1 MSKRIYLFIFII
13 PVVIFLVFTTG
24 ASSQEKP
31 KLVYLVTIDDYII
44 NPVVEEYISNT
55 IGLAQRDGQCLI
67 IQLDTPGGLL
77 SSTRKIVK
85 EIMASKV
92 PVVVYVSPKGA
103 RAGSAGVFI
112 TISSHIAAMAPSTN
126 IGAAHPVQMGERKST
141 SDVIKEIIKYFKKT
155 EEDKTRK
162 NKKVEPIKEEKDIM
176 SEKIMSDTLA
186 WVSTIAQTRKRNVD
200 WARKAVLESASAT
213 ETEALDLGAIDLIAE
228 DVDDLLIKINGRR
241 VKVDDKEYKLATKDA
256 EIVKI
261 DLDKRQQF
269 LNVITNP
276 TIAYILMILGF
287 YGLLFEFTHPGI
299 GFPGIAG
306 TIAIIL
312 GFYGLH
318 TLPTNYAGVALIIL
332 AFILFIAEMQVQGFG
347 LLALGGI
354 ISMVLG
360 SVILID
366 SPYAFMRIS
375 IKVIIPVVVATA
387 AITTFLAAVVIRTHR
402 RRVKTGAEGLIGEQ
416 GKVIKSL
423 KPKGKVFIHGEVWN
437 AISKEPI
444 NKGKTVEVI
453 RVEGMKLI
461 VKGI

>member
-13 PVVIFLVFTTG
+13 PVVVFLVFTTG
-24 ASSQEKP
+24 SSSQERSKP
-31 KLVYLVTIDDYII
+31 VYLVTIDDYII
-44 NPVVEEYISNT
+44 NPVVEEYISNA
-55 IGLAQRDGQCLI
+55 IGSVQRDGQCLI

-112 TISSHIAAMAPSTN
+112 AISSHIAAMAPSTN

-162 NKKVEPIKEEKDIM
+162 KKKVEPIKEKKDIM

-186 WVSTIAQTRKRNVD
+186 WVSTIAQARKRNVN

-213 ETEALDLGAIDLIAE
+213 ETEALDLGVIDLVAE
-228 DVDDLLIKINGRR
+228 DIDDLLIKINGRR
-241 VKVDDKEYKLATKDA
+241 VKVDDKVYKLATKDA
-256 EIVKI
+256 KIVKI

-332 AFILFIAEMQVQGFG
+332 AFILFVAEMQVQGFG

-437 AISKEPI
+437 AISEEPI
-444 NKGKTVEVI
+444 NKGGTIEVI
-453 RVEGMKLI
+453 RVEGMRLI
-461 VKGI
+461 VKRI

>member
-13 PVVIFLVFTTG
+13 PVVVFLVFTTG
-24 ASSQEKP
+24 LSSQEKP
-31 KLVYLVTIDDYII
+31 EPVYLVTIDDYII
-44 NPVVEEYISNT
+44 NPVVEEYISNA
-55 IGLAQRDGQCLI
+55 IRSAQRDGQCLI

-141 SDVIKEIIKYFKKT
+141 SDIIKEIIKYFKKT
-155 EEDKTRK
+155 EEAKTRK
-162 NKKVEPIKEEKDIM
+162 KKKVETPREEKDIM

-186 WVSTIAQTRKRNVD
+186 WVSTIARTRKRNAD
-200 WARKAVLESASAT
+200 WARKSVLESASAT
-213 ETEALDLGAIDLIAE
+213 ETEALDLGVIDLVAE
-228 DVDDLLIKINGRR
+228 DVDDLLIKIDNRR
-241 VKVDDKEYKLATKDA
+241 VKIDDKIVKLRTKDA
-256 EIVKI
+256 KIVKI

-276 TIAYILMILGF
+276 TIAYMLMILGF
-287 YGLLFEFTHPGI
+287 YGLLFEFTHPGV

-375 IKVIIPVVVATA
+375 LKVILPVVVATA
-387 AITTFLAAVVIRTHR
+387 AITTFLAAVVIRTHM

-444 NKGKTVEVI
+444 NKGGTIEVI
-453 RVEGMKLI
+453 RVEGMRLI
-461 VKGI
+461 VKRI

>member
-13 PVVIFLVFTTG
+13 PVVVFLAFTTV
-24 ASSQEKP
+24 ASSQERSEA
-31 KLVYLVTIDDYII
+31 VYLVTIDDYII
-44 NPVVEEYISNT
+44 NPVVEEYISNA
-55 IGLAQRDGQCLI
+55 IRSAQRDGQCLI

-92 PVVVYVSPKGA
+92 PVAVYVSPKGA

-126 IGAAHPVQMGERKST
+126 IGAAHPVQMGERKSI

-155 EEDKTRK
+155 DEDKAQK
-162 NKKVEPIKEEKDIM
+162 KKKVEPVKEEKDIM

-186 WVSTIAQTRKRNVD
+186 WVSTIARTRKRNVD
-200 WARKAVLESASAT
+200 WARKAVLESASVT
-213 ETEALDLGAIDLIAE
+213 ETEAKDLGVIDLVAE
-228 DVDDLLIKINGRR
+228 DIDDLLIKINGRR
-241 VKVDDKEYKLATKDA
+241 IKMDDKVYKLATKDA
-256 EIVKI
+256 KIVKI

-269 LNVITNP
+269 LNVVTNP

-416 GKVIKSL
+416 GKVIKGL
-423 KPKGKVFIHGEVWN
+423 KPKGKVFMHGEVWN
-437 AISKEPI
+437 AVSEEPV
-444 NKGKTVEVI
+444 NKGETVEVI
-453 RVEGMKLI
+453 RVEGMRLM
-461 VKGI
+461 VKKI